1 MFEQLLPRS
10 EVRGS
15 RTEETA
21 QDWCSASRRWKN
33 SASRVVQVAD
43 DSQSNH
49 VEPNRQEQH
58 RRRLELRGTQWL
70 AHGHVSRLTGQSIVA
85 SIETGQL
92 EHGHETVLELV
103 GQLLLQGRRAN
114 LASGAAGLFVLTGE
128 RLR

>member
-1 MFEQLLPRS
+1 METDVLLVGSWQEPVYLVLTFDACVLQA
-10 EVRGS
+10 VRGS

-21 QDWCSASRRWKN
+21 QDWCRWKN
-33 SASRVVQVAD
+33 SASGVVQVAD
-43 DSQSNH
+43 GSQSNH

-70 AHGHVSRLTGQSIVA
+70 AHGYVSRLTGQSIVA

-103 GQLLLQGRRAN
+103 GQ
-114 LASGAAGLFVLTGE
+114 
-128 RLR
+128 